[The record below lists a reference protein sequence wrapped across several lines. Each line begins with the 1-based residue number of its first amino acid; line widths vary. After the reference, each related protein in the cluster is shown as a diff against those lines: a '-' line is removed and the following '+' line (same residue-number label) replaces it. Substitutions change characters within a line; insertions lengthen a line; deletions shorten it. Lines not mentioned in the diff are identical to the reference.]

1 LTATAAP
8 KRRAWHVIGALRRPK
23 VAAMLA
29 LGFSCGLPFMLIGGT
44 LGYWLGD
51 AGINIKLI
59 GFAGWIGF
67 TYSFQFL
74 WGAAADRLKMPLLGR
89 LGRRR
94 GWMLAS
100 QVGVGLGLLGMA
112 IAEPSRLPV
121 LIACAVFTG
130 ICAAT
135 QNAVVDA
142 WRIEVSADREELGLL
157 TAASSLGFRVAL
169 IATES
174 WILLLS
180 AFASWSTLYALFAG
194 LVVIGVIAALAIRE
208 PTAADAVLE
217 AKSEAAGRHP
227 LAGAVDAV
235 VGPLVAFFRAH
246 GVATAALMLA
256 MITSYHLCDYAR
268 GAMGNTYYPVL
279 GLDKVTVG
287 TVRTTLGLAGSFIGI
302 AAGGL
307 VSARIGARRA
317 LLVGAVIQ
325 PLAVAAFAILGA
337 HGSDFVL
344 FEAGPIR
351 LTAFGAIMA
360 NDSFCMSFA
369 GVVLIAYMSTLTSL
383 GYTATQFALL
393 TSVPTWTGKSLKGVS
408 GAMVAYF
415 QDGRTV
421 LEGYSLFYLYAAAM
435 GLPAVVLCVALM
447 LRRLAPA
454 VAPEPE
460 PA

>member
-1 LTATAAP
+1 MTVSP
-8 KRRAWHVIGALRRPK
+8 PGRRAWHVLGAIRRPK

-44 LGYWLGD
+44 LGYWLSD
-51 AGINIKLI
+51 AHIDIKVI

-74 WGAAADRLKMPLLGR
+74 WAAAADRLKVPLLGR

-94 GWMLAS
+94 GWMLAA
-100 QVGVGLGLLGMA
+100 QLGVGAGLLGMA
-112 IAEPSRLPV
+112 LAEPARLPV
-121 LIACAVFTG
+121 LVACAVFTG
-130 ICAAT
+130 VCAAT

-157 TAASSLGFRVAL
+157 TAASSLGFRIAL

-180 AFASWSTLYALFAG
+180 PFASWATLYGLFAA
-194 LVVIGVIAALAIRE
+194 LVAVGIVAALAIAE
-208 PTAADAVLE
+208 PPAADAVLE
-217 AKSEAAGRHP
+217 AKSEAAGRRP
-227 LAGAVDAV
+227 LAGAYDAV

-246 GVATAALMLA
+246 GVASAALMLA

-287 TVRTTLGLAGSFIGI
+287 TVRTTLGLAGSFLGI
-302 AAGGL
+302 ALGGL
-307 VSARIGARRA
+307 AAARIGARRA
-317 LLVGAVIQ
+317 LIVGAVLQ
-325 PLAVAAFAILGA
+325 PLAVAAFAILGL
-337 HGSDFVL
+337 HGADFTL
-344 FEAGPIR
+344 LEAGPVK

-360 NDSFCMSFA
+360 NDSFCMGFA
-369 GVVLIAYMSTLTSL
+369 GVVLVAYMSTLTSL

-393 TSVPTWTGKSLKGVS
+393 ASVPTWAGKTLKGVS
-408 GAMVAYF
+408 GTMVAFF
-415 QDGRTV
+415 QQGRTP
-421 LEGYSLFYLYAAAM
+421 LQGYSLFYLYAAAA
-435 GLPAVVLCVALM
+435 GVPAIVLCLVLAA
-447 LRRLAPA
+447 RRPVPEVAPA
-454 VAPEPE
+454 